1 MKKFLSWSKGTL
13 RLVPGT
19 AFLLIVGLLGWFIGS
34 KLPHIN
40 YLLICIG
47 IGMLVANTFG
57 LPDILEEGI
66 YKTHKIWLETGIVVL
81 GARVLISD
89 FIRVGPILLGL
100 VVLFLLIS
108 LVLTQY
114 LASKLGLDR
123 KFGSTLA
130 SGISVCGVSAVI
142 ATGGGIGAKKKH
154 IAYAIASV
162 LIFDVVAV
170 FLLPTIGAVF
180 SIPANVFG
188 PWAGVTSLSTG
199 TTVAIG
205 FIHSDQAGQLT
216 TMTKMARNVF
226 IGVWALLFSL
236 YYARRGMAKEI
247 QNKASY
253 LWDKF
258 PKFVMGF
265 LFAMAL
271 ANLGVLSEVQIGYM
285 KNAYSWLFMMAFVG
299 LGYGIDFRDMAKTGF
314 KPLLVV
320 LIVFSAIGLLSMGTM
335 YAIFYF

>member
-1 MKKFLSWSKGTL
+1 MLKLLNWSEDVL

-19 AFLLIVGLLGWFIGS
+19 IFLFSVGLLSWFVGS
-34 KLPHIN
+34 KIPYIN

-47 IGMLVANTFG
+47 IGMLIANTSG
-57 LPDILEEGI
+57 LPDLLEEGI

-89 FIRVGPILLGL
+89 FIRVGPVLLGL

-114 LASKLGLDR
+114 LASKFGLDR
-123 KFGSTLA
+123 KFGSILA
-130 SGISVCGVSAVI
+130 SGVSVCGVSAVI

-162 LIFDVVAV
+162 LIFDVFAV
-170 FLLPTIGAVF
+170 FLLPTIGTIF
-180 SIPANVFG
+180 SIPADVFG

-226 IGVWALLFSL
+226 IGVWALFFSL
-236 YYARRGMAKEI
+236 YYARRGMAQEI
-247 QNKASY
+247 QNKANY

-258 PKFVMGF
+258 PKFVIGF
-265 LFAMAL
+265 LFAMAM
-271 ANLGVLSEVQIGYM
+271 ANLGILSETQISYM
-285 KNAYSWLFMMAFVG
+285 KNVYSWLFMMAFVG
-299 LGYGIDFRDMAKTGF
+299 LGYDIDFRDMAQTGI

-320 LIVFSAIGLLSMGTM
+320 LIVFSTISLLSIGTM
-335 YAIFYF
+335 YAIF